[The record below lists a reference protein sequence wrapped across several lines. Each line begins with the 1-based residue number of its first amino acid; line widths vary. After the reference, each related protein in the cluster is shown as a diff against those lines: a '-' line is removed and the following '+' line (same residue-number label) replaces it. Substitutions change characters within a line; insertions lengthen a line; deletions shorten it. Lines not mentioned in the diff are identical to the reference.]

1 MEIDPEISAMNQ
13 VLEVFNDLEHG
24 QRKRIVDW
32 ITARFQLIE
41 ERQTDE
47 IKLQDTIP
55 TTVQQVDAEPID
67 KQDLKQYKSMADLL
81 EVSTANKV
89 VDRILVAAAYIQ
101 GKKNVEELTSFE
113 INSQLKKAGHGIPN
127 ISIGINRLLEKVPQL
142 MAVTKRDG
150 NTKQS
155 RRKFKVT
162 EDGLKKAKS
171 FLE

>member
-1 MEIDPEISAMNQ
+1 MELDPELSAMSQ
-13 VLEVFNDLEHG
+13 MIEVFNELEHG
-24 QRKRIVDW
+24 ERKRIVDW
-32 ITARFQLIE
+32 IINRFQLGE
-41 ERQTDE
+41 EKQTDE
-47 IKLQDTIP
+47 IKLHDTTP
-55 TTVQQVDAEPID
+55 TIVQQIDAEPIE

-81 EVSTANKV
+81 EVSTVKKV

-101 GKKNVEELTSFE
+101 EKKNVEELTSFE
-113 INSQLKKAGHGIPN
+113 INTQLKKAERGIPN

-142 MAVTKRDG
+142 MAVTQRDG

-171 FLE
+171 FLK